1 LIFKRLDDAAGMAD
15 CGVPTIEFN
24 CGFSF
29 GLEKPASIKK
39 GK

>member
-1 LIFKRLDDAAGMAD
+1 LSFKRLDDAPGLTD
-15 CGVPTIEFN
+15 CGVPTTEFN
-24 CGFSF
+24 RGFSF